1 MSRTSRDAASARPV
15 TVTACA
21 NGPLIVRGDID
32 LVDEQGR
39 PLDGRRRTVA
49 LCRCG
54 ASATRP
60 FCDGSHK
67 SIGFRTE
74 PPART
79 PAVTLAEPPTAAEAA
94 ALVERTDGT
103 EAPVGAGSDRPD

>member
-1 MSRTSRDAASARPV
+1 MSGSARDAASARPV

-21 NGPLIVRGDID
+21 NGPLIVRGDIE

-39 PLDGRRRTVA
+39 PLDGHRRTMA

-54 ASATRP
+54 ASANRP
-60 FCDGSHK
+60 FCDGTHK
-67 SIGFRTE
+67 TIGFRTE

-79 PAVTLAEPPTAAEAA
+79 AAVALAEPLTLAEA
-94 ALVERTDGT
+94 T
-103 EAPVGAGSDRPD
+103 ELVGAGELVDGDGGEPDTAD

>member
-1 MSRTSRDAASARPV
+1 MSRRARAAASTRPV

-21 NGPLIVRGDID
+21 NGPLIVRGDVD
-32 LVDEQGR
+32 LVDEHGE
-39 PLDGRRRTVA
+39 PVEADRRTIA

-60 FCDGSHK
+60 FCDGTHK

-74 PPART
+74 RPAAT
-79 PAVTLAEPPTAAEAA
+79 PAVTVAEPLGPDEAA
-94 ALVERTDGT
+94 AVVAESSPRP
-103 EAPVGAGSDRPD
+103 ASD

>member
-1 MSRTSRDAASARPV
+1 MSRTARDAASARPV

-21 NGPLIVRGDID
+21 NGPLIVRGDVD
-32 LVDEQGR
+32 LVDEHGD
-39 PLDGRRRTVA
+39 PLEAHRRTMA

-54 ASATRP
+54 ASAIRP

-67 SIGFRTE
+67 AIGFRTE

-79 PAVTLAEPPTAAEAA
+79 PAVEVAEPLTLEEAA
-94 ALVERTDGT
+94 AKVDARD
-103 EAPVGAGSDRPD
+103 

>member
-1 MSRTSRDAASARPV
+1 MSRTAGDAASARPV

-21 NGPLIVRGDID
+21 NGPLILRGDVD
-32 LVDEQGR
+32 LVDEHGD
-39 PLDGRRRTVA
+39 PIDPHRRTMA

-54 ASATRP
+54 ASAIRP

-67 SIGFRTE
+67 AIGFRTE

-79 PAVTLAEPPTAAEAA
+79 PAVALAEPLTPSEAA
-94 ALVERTDGT
+94 KLVGGD
-103 EAPVGAGSDRPD
+103 ADD

>member
-1 MSRTSRDAASARPV
+1 MSRAARDAASARPV

-21 NGPLIVRGDID
+21 NGPLIVRGDVE
-32 LVDEQGR
+32 LVDEHGD
-39 PLDGRRRTVA
+39 PLEAHRRTMA

-54 ASATRP
+54 ASAIRP

-67 SIGFRTE
+67 AIGFRTE

-79 PAVTLAEPPTAAEAA
+79 PAVEVAEPLTLEEAA
-94 ALVERTDGT
+94 AKVDARD
-103 EAPVGAGSDRPD
+103 

>member
-1 MSRTSRDAASARPV
+1 MSRTARDAASARPV

-21 NGPLIVRGDID
+21 NGPLIVRGDVD
-32 LVDEQGR
+32 LVDEHGD
-39 PLDGRRRTVA
+39 PLEAHRRTMA

-54 ASATRP
+54 ASAIRP

-67 SIGFRTE
+67 AIGFRTE

-79 PAVTLAEPPTAAEAA
+79 PAVEVAEPLTVEEAA
-94 ALVERTDGT
+94 AKVDARD
-103 EAPVGAGSDRPD
+103 

>member
-1 MSRTSRDAASARPV
+1 MSRSARAAASARPV

-21 NGPLIVRGDID
+21 NGPLIVRGDVD
-32 LVDEQGR
+32 LVDEHGD
-39 PLDGRRRTVA
+39 PVESRRTMA

-67 SIGFRTE
+67 AAGFRTE
-74 PPART
+74 APART
-79 PAVTLAEPPTAAEAA
+79 PAVTLAEPLTDDEAAELAAAEA
-94 ALVERTDGT
+94 D
-103 EAPVGAGSDRPD
+103 APPR

>member
-1 MSRTSRDAASARPV
+1 MPRAAHDAASARPV

-32 LVDEQGR
+32 LVDEHGE
-39 PLDGRRRTVA
+39 PLDGHRRTMA

-54 ASATRP
+54 ASANRP
-60 FCDGSHK
+60 FCDGTHK
-67 SIGFRTE
+67 TIGFRTE

-79 PAVTLAEPPTAAEAA
+79 PAVALADPLTPDEAAE
-94 ALVERTDGT
+94 LVERA
-103 EAPVGAGSDRPD
+103 ERAAGRD

>member
-1 MSRTSRDAASARPV
+1 MSRTPRDAASARPV

-21 NGPLIVRGDID
+21 NGPLIVRGDVE
-32 LVDEQGR
+32 LVDEHGDR
-39 PLDGRRRTVA
+39 VEAHRRTMA

-54 ASATRP
+54 ASAIRP

-67 SIGFRTE
+67 AVGFRTE

-79 PAVTLAEPPTAAEAA
+79 PAVEVAEPLSIEEAVA
-94 ALVERTDGT
+94 KVDERD
-103 EAPVGAGSDRPD
+103 

>member
-1 MSRTSRDAASARPV
+1 MSRTPRDAASAPPV

-21 NGPLIVRGDID
+21 DGPLIVRGEID
-32 LVDEQGR
+32 LVDEHGE
-39 PLDGRRRTVA
+39 PIDAHRRTVA

-54 ASATRP
+54 ASAIRP
-60 FCDGSHK
+60 FCDGTHK

-79 PAVTLAEPPTAAEAA
+79 AAVTLADPLTPAEAA
-94 ALVERTDGT
+94 ALVD
-103 EAPVGAGSDRPD
+103 ADASAAGAD

>member
-1 MSRTSRDAASARPV
+1 MTPAARDAASARPV

-21 NGPLIVRGDID
+21 NGPLIVRGDVE
-32 LVDEQGR
+32 LVDEHGD
-39 PLDGRRRTVA
+39 PLEARRRPIA

-54 ASATRP
+54 ASAIRP

-67 SIGFRTE
+67 AIGFRTE

-79 PAVTLAEPPTAAEAA
+79 PAVEVAEPLTLEEAEAKVDA
-94 ALVERTDGT
+94 RD
-103 EAPVGAGSDRPD
+103 

>member
-1 MSRTSRDAASARPV
+1 MSPAARDAASAGPV

-21 NGPLIVRGDID
+21 NGPLIVRGDVD
-32 LVDEQGR
+32 LVDEHGD
-39 PLDGRRRTVA
+39 PLEAHRRTIA

-54 ASATRP
+54 ASAIRP

-67 SIGFRTE
+67 AIGFRTE

-79 PAVTLAEPPTAAEAA
+79 PAVEVAEPLTLEEAA
-94 ALVERTDGT
+94 AKVDARD
-103 EAPVGAGSDRPD
+103 

>member
-1 MSRTSRDAASARPV
+1 MSRTARDAASARPV

-21 NGPLIVRGDID
+21 NGPLVVRGDVD
-32 LVDEQGR
+32 LVDEHGEHVETHR
-39 PLDGRRRTVA
+39 STVA

-67 SIGFRTE
+67 TTGFRTE

-79 PAVTLAEPPTAAEAA
+79 PAVTLAAPLTPDEAAELAAAEA
-94 ALVERTDGT
+94 D
-103 EAPVGAGSDRPD
+103 APPR